1 MVGESEKTITISA
14 EDATDANKGV
24 ASFSTDNFLVTGGA
38 VTIKDSGI
46 TNAEL
51 AGSIANE
58 NFTFK
63 NSCYRWNQF
72 FGYNL
77 GNTITF
83 TEDEGINILQSNGT
97 VTISAEEATSANKGI
112 ASFST
117 DNFLVTD
124 GDVTIKNSGITND
137 ELAGNIANA
146 KLSNSSVTI
155 TGGSGLTNGGEVS
168 LGGSVTL
175 DVNVDNSSIEI
186 NSDFFEAKGFQESQR
201 YDRKCK

>member
-1 MVGESEKTITISA
+1 MNQKNYNNFF

-38 VTIKDSGI
+38 VTIKDSEI

-58 NFTFK
+58 KLSHSKIVVTDGT
-63 NSCYRWNQF
+63 NSSDI
-72 FGYNL
+72 NL

-124 GDVTIKNSGITND
+124 GDVTIKKP
-137 ELAGNIANA
+137 L
-146 KLSNSSVTI
+146 
-155 TGGSGLTNGGEVS
+155 
-168 LGGSVTL
+168 
-175 DVNVDNSSIEI
+175 
-186 NSDFFEAKGFQESQR
+186 ESR
-201 YDRKCK
+201 MMNLLVI